1 MSNLTS
7 SSLVVADVTVRQD
20 SDGRFNLNDLHTA
33 AGGLKKHQP
42 SNWLRSEQ
50 AVDLIAELDT
60 PQIRGVSRIRGRSG
74 GTFVVKELV
83 YAYAMWI
90 SPKFHLEVIRSYDRL
105 ATRGVAVHHTAAENV
120 LNDPLKYMGAILD
133 QAREVQ
139 AISQK

>member
-1 MSNLTS
+1 MPTNT
-7 SSLVVADVTVRQD
+7 LVVADVTVRQD
-20 SDGRFNLNDLHTA
+20 SQGRFNLNDLHTA

-50 AVDLIAELDT
+50 AVDLIAELDI
-60 PQIRGVSRIRGRSG
+60 PGIPGVSRIRGRSG

-105 ATRGVAVHHTAAENV
+105 ATKGVAVHHTAAEDV

-133 QAREVQ
+133 QARELQVM
-139 AISQK
+139 